1 MTVNAL
7 SVRLK
12 FRHAVTGLVLP
23 EISFEED
30 VGRSTKNIGK
40 QPYAGNVGFPPACF
54 IAVVGAVGNSNQGS
68 NLFLSVIFVQSS
80 LFQLFGK
87 THGITSFEIYFN
99 AALGCF
105 NSKESIGLLSGGFGV
120 QTCWMYAIECNML
133 PREIMLSCWRHSYF
147 SPTCALAVASL
158 FVKVTFALL
167 PAKPFPY
174 HVTIM
179 I

>member
-1 MTVNAL
+1 ML
-7 SVRLK
+7 Y
-12 FRHAVTGLVLP
+12 VTGLVLP

-133 PREIMLSCWRHSYF
+133 PREIMLSCWAF
-147 SPTCALAVASL
+147 STKIERVLIIVYNILHFSIKYNICLVQ
-158 FVKVTFALL
+158 L
-167 PAKPFPY
+167 PFF
-174 HVTIM
+174 
-179 I
+179 